1 MCLGSVYIHDL
12 REGKHYVAHD
22 RIPDGHYIYTTSTSP
37 SSTSASGAASGGWRG
52 GVMVDAAAVQG
63 PQGHP
68 PRQDRA
74 AAAADHDSLE
84 DLRAWMRSNRAE
96 ADEAVVKREGQR
108 SAEVCM
114 EV

>member
-1 MCLGSVYIHDL
+1 
-12 REGKHYVAHD
+12 
-22 RIPDGHYIYTTSTSP
+22 
-37 SSTSASGAASGGWRG
+37 
-52 GVMVDAAAVQG
+52 MVDAAAVQG

-68 PRQDRA
+68 PREDRA